1 MEGIKMVSGQT
12 SGPQGPY
19 PVYQPAYQPP
29 HKPLSDY
36 LKPLLSDLV
45 LAGLLWIGLLLL
57 WLGSLLAGTADPG
70 DENVGLGFKSF
81 GMLLTTWA
89 LVIGGVLRHDMDK
102 WVRFAMIGAGVVLI
116 AIVGFWPMEISF
128 NLPF

>member
-29 HKPLSDY
+29 HKPLTDY

-45 LAGLLWIGLLLL
+45 LAALVWLGLLLM

-81 GMLLTTWA
+81 GMLLTTWG
-89 LVIGGVLRHDMDK
+89 LIICGVLRHDIEK
-102 WVRFAMIGAGVVLI
+102 WVRFAMIAAGTLLI
-116 AIVGFWPMEISF
+116 VAVGYWPIQ
-128 NLPF
+128 LW